1 MNAKRK
7 AKLQVVAEF
16 IADELKAALEEL
28 RDEEQEYFDGIPD
41 NLQSGERY
49 ERAESALDNLESA
62 ISSLEET
69 VGYLEEITNN

>member
-7 AKLQVVAEF
+7 KRLQAVAEF
-16 IADELKAALEEL
+16 IADELKAAIEEL

-49 ERAESALDNLESA
+49 EQAESALDNLESA

-69 VGYLEEITNN
+69 VGYIEEITQN